1 MRPAT
6 CVGVLPC
13 NPVSGLQDRPLGV
26 EGPAHRK
33 ARSDVT
39 SGLLRSMGR
48 AYTLLTHRHPYDGNP
63 ANPYIKELQF
73 ILSVVRNKWHQY
85 NMTMRVAGEQPS
97 NAERQKWGLSHQL
110 LFDFECMIE
119 GFIELLADL
128 KSRYKKSCRSSTQDQ
143 PGACQPRIAFAPPPP
158 HVSPS
163 VSAAPL
169 IVLTTC
175 AQDLLESLFDSL
187 RYSVGGGSALSHYK
201 VETGIG
207 RVQEQR
213 DVQKKMRRSARNGRG
228 TPKTLMLTR
237 AS

>member
-1 MRPAT
+1 MAI
-6 CVGVLPC
+6 
-13 NPVSGLQDRPLGV
+13 LQ
-26 EGPAHRK
+26 
-33 ARSDVT
+33 
-39 SGLLRSMGR
+39 
-48 AYTLLTHRHPYDGNP
+48 TLVKRLH
-63 ANPYIKELQF
+63 F
-73 ILSVVRNKWHQY
+73 ILSVVRKWHQY